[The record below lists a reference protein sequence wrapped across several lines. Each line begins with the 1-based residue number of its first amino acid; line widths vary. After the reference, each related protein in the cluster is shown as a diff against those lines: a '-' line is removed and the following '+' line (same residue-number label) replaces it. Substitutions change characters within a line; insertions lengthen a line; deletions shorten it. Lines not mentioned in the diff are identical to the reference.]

1 MLVALSSRQWEL
13 QGGNSAGQ
21 VDSEPFCNC
30 VGWYRAV
37 TVKSTLKKC
46 HFEPAFEGGS
56 TV

>member
-1 MLVALSSRQWEL
+1 VLVALSSRQWEL